1 MSALQFEGFLFLC
14 VVSNVY
20 HEDHNLI
27 FRVLHGRGILYL
39 VLCDLG
45 VFQVLLDVLYLEK
58 LENLQVFCL
67 CLHLVLNLVT
77 LVRFY
82 SLEG

>member
-1 MSALQFEGFLFLC
+1 MSALQFEGLFILC

-20 HEDHNLI
+20 QEDCILS
-27 FRVLHGRGILYL
+27 FRALHGRGILYL

-45 VFQVLLDVLYLEK
+45 VFQVLLDVLDQEK
-58 LENLQVFCL
+58 LENLQVFLL
-67 CLHLVLNLVT
+67 CLHLVLSLFA

>member
-1 MSALQFEGFLFLC
+1 M
-14 VVSNVY
+14 VSNVY
-20 HEDHNLI
+20 HEDCMLI

-45 VFQVLLDVLYLEK
+45 VFQALLDVLRLGK

-67 CLHLVLNLVT
+67 CLRLVLGLVA
-77 LVRFY
+77 LVHFY
-82 SLEG
+82 SHEG

>member
-1 MSALQFEGFLFLC
+1 MSALQFEGYLFLC

-20 HEDHNLI
+20 HDDRMLTL
-27 FRVLHGRGILYL
+27 RVLHGRGVLYL

-45 VFQVLLDVLYLEK
+45 VFQVLLDVLHLEK

-67 CLHLVLNLVT
+67 FLRLVLSLII
-77 LVRFY
+77 LIRFY
-82 SLEG
+82 SLEN

>member
-1 MSALQFEGFLFLC
+1 M
-14 VVSNVY
+14 VSNINQK
-20 HEDHNLI
+20 DHMII
-27 FRVLHGRGILYL
+27 FRVLHGKGILNL

-45 VFQVLLDVLYLEK
+45 VFQVLLDVLHLEK
-58 LENLQVFCL
+58 LQNLQVFYL
-67 CLHLVLNLVT
+67 CLRVVLSLVA

>member
-1 MSALQFEGFLFLC
+1 M
-14 VVSNVY
+14 VSNVY
-20 HEDHNLI
+20 HEDRMLI

-45 VFQVLLDVLYLEK
+45 VFQVLLDVLHLEK
-58 LENLQVFCL
+58 LKNLQIFCL
-67 CLHLVLNLVT
+67 YLRLVLSLVV
-77 LVRFY
+77 LIRFY

>member
-1 MSALQFEGFLFLC
+1 M
-14 VVSNVY
+14 VSNVY
-20 HEDHNLI
+20 HVDRMLI
-27 FRVLHGRGILYL
+27 FRVLHGREILYL

-45 VFQVLLDVLYLEK
+45 VFQALLDVLSLGK
-58 LENLQVFCL
+58 LENLQVFYL
-67 CLHLVLNLVT
+67 CLRLVLSLVS

>member
-1 MSALQFEGFLFLC
+1 MRDYLLLC

-20 HEDHNLI
+20 HEDPMLI

-39 VLCDLG
+39 VLSDLG
-45 VFQVLLDVLYLEK
+45 VFQVLLDVLHLGK
-58 LENLQVFCL
+58 LENIQFFFL
-67 CLHLVLNLVT
+67 CLRLVLSLVA
-77 LVRFY
+77 LVRFS